1 MILDTIDHA
10 QAYFAINERLT
21 AALRY
26 LAKTDCTGLAPGT
39 HEIRGR
45 RIFAMA
51 QDYIT
56 TPPQDKRWEAHHN
69 YIDVQFV
76 ASGIEDIGYAPLAM
90 LNEIQPYDA
99 DKDVAFYDGE
109 GWPVRVPAG
118 SFVILFPHDAHKPGL
133 IAVEAAK
140 VRKVVVKVAVS

>member
-1 MILDTIDHA
+1 MILDTIDNA
-10 QAYFAINERLT
+10 GSYFSLNERIT
-21 AALRY
+21 AALRF
-26 LAKTDCTGLAPGT
+26 LAKTDCMQLAPGT

-45 RIFAMA
+45 QIFAMA

-56 TPPQDKRWEAHHN
+56 APSDAKQWEAHLK

-90 LNEIQPYDA
+90 LSETQAYDA
-99 DKDVAFYDGE
+99 DKDVAFYDGD
-109 GWPVRVPAG
+109 GWAVRVPAG
-118 SFVILFPHDAHKPGL
+118 SFTILFPHDAHKPGL

-140 VRKVVVKVAVS
+140 VRKVVVKVAVF